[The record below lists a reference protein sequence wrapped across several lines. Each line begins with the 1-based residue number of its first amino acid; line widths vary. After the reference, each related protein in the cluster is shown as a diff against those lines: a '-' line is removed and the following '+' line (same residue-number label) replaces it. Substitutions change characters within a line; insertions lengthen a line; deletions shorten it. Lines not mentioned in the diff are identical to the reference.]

1 LIDPKSARTLA
12 HAWEASQ
19 GDDKDGTPSRVGQL
33 FGTREVLD
41 VDRAAALPHGLVQE
55 LIDVGLVEQV
65 GEGIRGT
72 VQLSSWE
79 GFVVAH
85 DPSNPLELRSD
96 SVGGINPT
104 TRTLAAL
111 TVRRPVARAL
121 DVGTGCGAQALLAA
135 RHADEVVAT
144 DVNPRALWLTEIN
157 AAINGLTNI
166 TCVEGSMFDPVAG
179 EKFDLVVGNLPF
191 VVSPDSDYAFRDSGL
206 PGDDVSRI
214 AVEGA
219 ASALNPGGYAHL
231 MCNWMLE
238 PETHWSD
245 RPLAWFTSLE
255 CSAWLLYYSDESSRD
270 YAEKWNRALLRNRP
284 DEYLDTVER
293 WVVYHNDIGAVAIA
307 NGAIVLYG
315 DDLGTRRVDRMAVPP
330 QGDGGS
336 QVERAFSATAHIE
349 DRDLIEAVIT
359 LVSPHDLRQ
368 LLRHQD
374 RRYVAADAQLVL
386 DDTAGVAGDV
396 APMAAHAL
404 LRLDGQRA
412 LGDVIEQAVEET
424 GLDRDELLDTT
435 IGVLAELG
443 RQGIVDVRWPD

>member
-1 LIDPKSARTLA
+1 MS
-12 HAWEASQ
+12 S
-19 GDDKDGTPSRVGQL
+19 L
-33 FGTREVLD
+33 FGTAEPLSID
-41 VDRAAALPHGLVQE
+41 QADALPRGLVDT
-55 LIDVGLVEQV
+55 LVDSGLVERSG
-65 GEGIRGT
+65 GEIRAT
-72 VQLSSWE
+72 VRFSSWE

-96 SVGGINPT
+96 SVSGINPT

-111 TVRRPVARAL
+111 TVRRPVQRAL

-157 AAINGLTNI
+157 AAMNGLTNI
-166 TCVEGSMFDPVAG
+166 TCVEGSMFEPVAG

-191 VVSPDSDYAFRDSGL
+191 VVSPDSDYTFRDSGL

-255 CSAWLLYYSDESSRD
+255 CSSWLLYHSNESSRD
-270 YAEKWNRALLRNRP
+270 YAEKWNHALLRNRP

-293 WVVYHNDIGAVAIA
+293 WVAYHNDVGAAAIA
-307 NGAIVLYG
+307 NGAIVLYS
-315 DDLGTRRVDRMAVPP
+315 DDLGARRVDRMAVPP
-330 QGDGGS
+330 QGNGGS
-336 QVERAFSATAHIE
+336 QVERAFSAAARTE
-349 DRDLIEAVIT
+349 DRDLNEAVIT
-359 LVSPHDLRQ
+359 PVSPHGLRQ
-368 LLRHQD
+368 LLRHED
-374 RRYVAADAQLVL
+374 RRYVAADAQIVL

-396 APMAAHAL
+396 SPMAAHAL

-412 LGDVIEQAVEET
+412 LGEVIEQAVEET

-435 IGVLAELG
+435 IGVFAELG
-443 RQGIVDVRWPD
+443 RQGIVDIRWPD

>member
-1 LIDPKSARTLA
+1 LLDRSAARQLKN
-12 HAWEASQ
+12 AWDAGPDRSVDTA
-19 GDDKDGTPSRVGQL
+19 GSAVSRL
-33 FGTREVLD
+33 FGTSEMLPSD
-41 VDRAAALPHGLVQE
+41 QADALPRSLVGD
-55 LIDVGLVEQV
+55 LIDSGLVEHV
-65 GEGIRGT
+65 AEGIRGT
-72 VQLSSWE
+72 VRFTSWE

-85 DPSNPLELRSD
+85 DPSNPLELRSE
-96 SVGGINPT
+96 SVSGINPT

-144 DVNPRALWLTEIN
+144 DVNPRALWLTDVN
-157 AAINGLTNI
+157 AALNCLTNI
-166 TCVEGSMFDPVAG
+166 TCVEGSLFDPVEG

-191 VVSPDSDYAFRDSGL
+191 VVSPDSDYTFRDSGL

-214 AVEGA
+214 AVQGA

-255 CSAWLLYYSDESSRD
+255 CSSWLLYHSKESSRD
-270 YAEKWNRALLRNRP
+270 YAEKWNRALLRDRP

-293 WVVYHNDIGAVAIA
+293 WIDYHNDIGAVAVA
-307 NGAIVLYG
+307 NGAIVLHR
-315 DDLGTRRVDRMAVPP
+315 DDLRTRRVDRMAAPP
-330 QGDGGS
+330 QGNGGS
-336 QVERAFSATAHIE
+336 QVERAFSAAASME
-349 DRDLIEAVIT
+349 DRDLSEAVIT
-359 LVSPHDLRQ
+359 LVSPHRLRQ
-368 LLRHQD
+368 VLRYQD
-374 RRYVAADAQLVL
+374 EQYVAADAQLVL
-386 DDTAGVAGDV
+386 DDTAGVPGDV
-396 APMAAHAL
+396 APMAAHVL

-424 GLDRDELLDTT
+424 GFDRDELLDIT
-435 IGVLAELG
+435 IGVFAELG
-443 RQGIVDVRWPD
+443 RQGIVDVRWLE

>member
-1 LIDPKSARTLA
+1 VS
-12 HAWEASQ
+12 S
-19 GDDKDGTPSRVGQL
+19 L
-33 FGTREVLD
+33 FGTRDSLTID
-41 VDRAAALPHGLVQE
+41 QTDALPPGL
-55 LIDVGLVEQV
+55 LDALTRSGLVERS
-65 GEGIRGT
+65 GEEIRAT

-96 SVGGINPT
+96 SVSGINPT

-157 AAINGLTNI
+157 AAMNGLTNI

-191 VVSPDSDYAFRDSGL
+191 VVSPDSDYTFRDSGL

-219 ASALNPGGYAHL
+219 ASALNPDGYAHL

-238 PETHWSD
+238 PETHWSN
-245 RPLAWFTSLE
+245 RPLAWFSSLE
-255 CSAWLLYYSDESSRD
+255 CSAWLLYHSNESSRD
-270 YAEKWNRALLRNRP
+270 YAEKWNRALLRDRP

-293 WVVYHNDIGAVAIA
+293 WVAYHSDIGAVAVA
-307 NGAIVLYG
+307 NGAIVLHG
-315 DDLGTRRVDRMAVPP
+315 DDLGTRRIDRMAVPP
-330 QGDGGS
+330 QGNGGS
-336 QVERAFSATAHIE
+336 QVERAFSDVARLE

-359 LVSPHDLRQ
+359 LVSPHSLQQ

-374 RRYVAADAQLVL
+374 HQYVAADAQLVL
-386 DDTAGVAGDV
+386 DNTAGVAGDV
-396 APMAAHAL
+396 APLAAHAL

-435 IGVLAELG
+435 IDVFAELG